1 MSKRYNRG
9 KGRFKRGGVNNLS
22 CQRIRSVPFSV
33 PSFYLEQASTGNGG
47 FSTAG
52 SAASITAQ
60 NGFAVDP
67 FNLGGIVY
75 QMAALYSRYRLK
87 NCRITYIPFTTQSGV
102 VSNVSGATAS
112 PNYGDRAFAVHYTED
127 PAFSSSNFISMLA
140 AGGKVCNTSRR
151 FTLGMSGNLASSWKY
166 SSTTSASPTTID
178 LRDSST
184 GRVEIAFSDTS
195 TTATARYGIFILSG
209 VAEFEGL
216 IDRAVVIGNSEEK
229 ENKQESPESI
239 AGPVPPFIYVQS
251 TNQKQQSG
259 PITNKEQ
266 KPQQA
271 GTWFR

>member
-1 MSKRYNRG
+1 M
-9 KGRFKRGGVNNLS
+9 KRGGVNNIVS
-22 CQRIRSVPFSV
+22 RRILSVPFSV
-33 PSFYLEQASTGNGG
+33 PSFYLDQASSGNGG

-60 NGFAVDP
+60 NGFPVDP

-102 VSNVSGATAS
+102 ISNVSGATAS

-127 PAFSSSNFISMLA
+127 PAFLSSNFISMIA
-140 AGGKVCNTSRR
+140 AGGKVGNTSRR
-151 FTLGMSGNLASSWKY
+151 LTMGMSGNLASSWKY
-166 SSTTSASPTTID
+166 SSTTSASPTAID
-178 LRDSST
+178 LRDAAT

-195 TTATARYGIFILSG
+195 TTATARYGIFVLSG

-216 IDRAVVIGNSEEK
+216 IDRAVTIGLSVD
-229 ENKQESPESI
+229 ENKHKDEPELISEH
-239 AGPVPPFIYVQS
+239 VPQPQLIYVQS
-251 TNQKQQSG
+251 TNQKVIPSG
-259 PITNKEQ
+259 PNNKEQ
-266 KPQQA
+266 KPTQA